1 MTAATLKYRTR
12 QLARYGAFGAL
23 ATAVH
28 YALMAYLLGAGW
40 FPVSAST
47 TGAAAGA
54 LVAYAANRRWTFQ
67 AEHSRVR
74 LLRFMAVAALG
85 LLFNAVLLATIHG
98 WLIQSII
105 GAQLLTTGLVFVA
118 TFLINLKWSFA

>member
-1 MTAATLKYRTR
+1 MTATALKYRTW

-28 YALMAYLLGAGW
+28 YALMAYLLAAGW

-47 TGAAAGA
+47 AGAAVGA
-54 LVAYAANRRWTFQ
+54 LVAYAANRKWTFR
-67 AEHSRVR
+67 AEHSSAR

-85 LLFNAVLLATIHG
+85 LLFNAILLATIHQ